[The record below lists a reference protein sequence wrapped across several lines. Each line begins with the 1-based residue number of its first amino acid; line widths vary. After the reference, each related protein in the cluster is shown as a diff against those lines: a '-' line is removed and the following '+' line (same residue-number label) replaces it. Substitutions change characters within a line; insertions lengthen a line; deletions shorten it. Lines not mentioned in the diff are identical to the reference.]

1 MLKAFKYR
9 IYPTKSQNTK
19 MNRTLEL
26 CRWTYNKTLAYRK
39 NAYEKENI
47 TVSKYETHNLLP
59 QWKRD
64 KPELKEVFSQTLQ
77 NVQERVDLAFK
88 AFFRRAKA
96 GENPGYPR
104 FKGKGWY
111 DSFSYPQ
118 MGFKLKNGLLKLSKI
133 GNLKIKLHRPI
144 EGKVKRLTIRRS
156 ATGKWFACFSVEIED
171 VFLPPRKDGSV
182 VGIDVGLES
191 FASLSNGEKI
201 ANPRFF
207 REEENEL
214 ARVQRKLSKAAKG
227 TPERRAALKVVER
240 VHERI
245 AYERYEFAH
254 QVSRDLV
261 DRFSLIAFEDLNIK
275 GMMHN
280 HRLAKGIGDVAWNML
295 VNITSYKAASAG
307 SMVVL
312 VDPRNTSK
320 MCSRCGILVEKS
332 LSDRVHNCPR
342 CGLSMDRDWNAAI
355 NILRLG
361 TQSLQNARSSALSH
375 EKPLLQLRDLGVSI
389 HPLLTKIFS

>member
-1 MLKAFKYR
+1 MLKSFKYR
-9 IYPTKSQNTK
+9 IYPTKSQRTK
-19 MNRTLEL
+19 MNQTLEL
-26 CRWTYNKTLAYRK
+26 CRWTYNETLAYRK
-39 NAYEKENI
+39 NAYDSEGKSI
-47 TVSKYETHNLLP
+47 SKYETHNLLP
-59 QWKRD
+59 KWKED

-96 GENPGYPR
+96 GEKPGYPR
-104 FKGKGWY
+104 FKGRGWY

-118 MGFKLKNGLLKLSKI
+118 MGFKLENSVLKLSKI
-133 GNLKIKLHRPI
+133 GNIKIKLHRPI
-144 EGKVKRLTIRRS
+144 EGKIKRLTVRRS

-171 VFLPPRKDGSV
+171 LPIPPWKDGAM
-182 VGIDVGLES
+182 VGVDVGLES
-191 FASLSNGEKI
+191 FATLSNGEKI

-207 REEENEL
+207 RDEEMEL
-214 ARVQRKLSKAAKG
+214 ARVQRKLSKALKG
-227 TPERRAALKVVER
+227 TPERKKALEVVER

-245 AYERYEFAH
+245 ANKRYEFAH
-254 QVSRDLV
+254 QVGRNLV
-261 DRFSLIAFEDLNIK
+261 NRFGLIVFEDLNIK
-275 GMMHN
+275 GMVKNHN
-280 HRLAKGIGDVAWNML
+280 LAKSIGDVAWNML
-295 VNITSYKAASAG
+295 VTLTSYKAANAG
-307 SMVVL
+307 SMVIL

-361 TQSLQNARSSALSH
+361 TQSLQNARSPALSH
-375 EKPLLQLRDLGVSI
+375 EKRSSLNSCISVFIGHV
-389 HPLLTKIFS
+389 